1 MAKPEHVLPVTFV
14 EHYTDTY
21 FRFRIERPE
30 GFRFTSGQF
39 IMVGLALPEGGH
51 IMRAYSI
58 ACPYWDEQLEFYS
71 IVVQDG
77 ALTSRLKDI
86 QVGSEILMSAK
97 AVGTLVLAGLKPG
110 GKRLYMLST
119 GTGIAPF
126 AAIIRDNETYEMYDE
141 VILTHT
147 CRGVADLE
155 YGYRIVQEAKA
166 CPLVGEEATVK
177 LRHYPS
183 VTREPFE
190 TQGRITT
197 LIESGQIF
205 EDLGVPAFDPE
216 VDRVMI
222 CGSLEMLHD
231 LQALVEARGLGRGT
245 PRNAGEYVWEKAF
258 TG

>member
-1 MAKPEHVLPVTFV
+1 MAKPEYTLPVTRV
-14 EHYTDTY
+14 EHYTPSY
-21 FRFRIERPE
+21 FRFRIERPA

-58 ACPYWDEQLEFYS
+58 ACPFWDEELEFYS
-71 IVVQDG
+71 IVVPDG

-86 QVGSEILMSAK
+86 EVGDPILMSAK
-97 AVGTLVLAGLKPG
+97 PVGTLVLSGLKPG
-110 GKRLYMLST
+110 GRRLYMLST

-126 AAIIRDNETYEMYDE
+126 ASIIRDNETYETYDDI
-141 VILTHT
+141 ILTHT
-147 CRGVADLE
+147 CRRVEDLQ
-155 YGYRIVQEAKA
+155 YGYQIIQEAKE
-166 CPLVGEEATVK
+166 CPLVGEDAIAK
-177 LRHYPS
+177 LRHYPT

-190 TQGRITT
+190 TTGRITT

-205 EDLGVPAFDPE
+205 ADLGVPGFDPE

-222 CGSLEMLHD
+222 CGSLDMLHD
-231 LQALVEARGLGRGT
+231 LQVLVEARGLSRGT
-245 PRNAGEYVWEKAF
+245 PRSAGEYVWEKAF